1 MNYEDTDAL
10 PSTKSNLNN
19 QNIPS
24 EIFQGESDRYKIE
37 PDEGEK
43 AEEIEIENYI
53 DNTQLSLSDK
63 GEVAE
68 NMQIEEQGD
77 VFENS

>member
-10 PSTKSNLNN
+10 PSTKSVLEN

-24 EIFQGESDRYKIE
+24 EIFQGDSGRYKIE

-43 AEEIEIENYI
+43 VEVVEIENYI
-53 DNTQLSLSDK
+53 DNTLLSLSD
-63 GEVAE
+63 
-68 NMQIEEQGD
+68 
-77 VFENS
+77 